1 MRKIKRNIM
10 RKEYGNKNL
19 AEHWS
24 QYQVNS
30 ILELIKKY
38 GTKKDE
44 KQYLIE
50 KAKKS
55 KRDGA
60 SATHMSVIYR
70 HLNHFSKES

>member
-19 AEHWS
+19 AEHWA
-24 QYQVNS
+24 QYQINETLV
-30 ILELIKKY
+30 LVKKY
-38 GTKKDE
+38 GTKKDI
-44 KQYLIE
+44 KDALIQ

-60 SATHMSVIYR
+60 SGTHMSVIYR
-70 HLNHFSKES
+70 HINHFTEGE